1 MLYRMSRFQKEK
13 VEAEQK
19 MLAESLK
26 QEQELQ
32 ESIKESEMVILQLQ
46 VRNLERF
53 YFVLRINCMVNWLL

>member
-1 MLYRMSRFQKEK
+1 MLYRISRFQKEK